1 MKQVIYVDVLVAVNL
16 FVNYFLLLATAK
28 FFSLSVKR
36 YRILLASA
44 LGAVYSL
51 YILLPP
57 LHILF
62 NILVKLVMSVTITM
76 AAFGVRPLRMLW
88 KTTVCFYAMNFAFA
102 GIMAALWYLAA
113 PRGLVLNNGIVYFNI
128 SPLLLVIATL
138 ICYFLVRFLHWI
150 IGQGAP
156 KELFLDLVIGMG
168 GQSVSLRA
176 KIDTGNS
183 LVEPFS
189 HLPAVVVEYQAVN
202 HLLPQEIK
210 AWFQKELVT
219 ARGNPPFPEA
229 VVPNCRMVPFHA
241 VSGKGVLPAFYP
253 DFIEIKG
260 QRKEAYIAVCD
271 TGMFHGE
278 YTALVNPQLIS

>member
-51 YILLPP
+51 YILLPA
-57 LHILF
+57 LHTLF
-62 NILVKLVMSVTITM
+62 NIIIKLVMSITITM
-76 AAFGVRPLRMLW
+76 AAFGIHPFRMLG
-88 KTTVCFYAMNFAFA
+88 KTTLCFYAMNFAFA

-113 PRGLVLNNGIVYFNI
+113 PQGLVLNNGVVYFDI

-138 ICYFLVRFLHWI
+138 VCYFLVRFLHWM
-150 IGQGAP
+150 IGQGTP
-156 KELFLDLVIGMG
+156 KALFLDLVVSMG
-168 GQSVSLRA
+168 ESTVTLRA

-183 LVEPFS
+183 LAEPFS
-189 HLPAVVVEYQAVN
+189 HLPAAVVEYEAIDK
-202 HLLPQEIK
+202 LLPKEIRV
-210 AWFQKELVT
+210 WFQKERVT
-219 ARGNPPFPEA
+219 AGGVPSVSETD
-229 VVPNCRMVPFHA
+229 VPNCRMVPFHA
-241 VSGKGVLPAFYP
+241 VSGKGVLPAFRP

-260 QRKEAYIAVCD
+260 QRKDAYIAVCE

-278 YTALVNPQLIS
+278 YAGLVNPQLIS